1 MIWVSLPTEN
11 FFRLCDHWD
20 GLPCQS
26 SGGVFQCLPDSG
38 ELWPGERSGGGS
50 QTPHLLFMGWGW
62 IGGCFCIFL
71 LKYSW
76 FTVLCQS
83 LLYSK
88 VTQIYTHIHSF
99 LKIFFSILVYP
110 RRLDTVPSAISRT
123 LLFIYAI
130 YNNLPLLTPNSQF
143 IPPPSHSPLATSLI
157 SVCESVSVLW
167 IGSFVPYFRSRI

>member
-88 VTQIYTHIHSF
+88 VTQWYTHINFLKHSF
-99 LKIFFSILVYP
+99 RLRFFTGYWIQFPILY
-110 RRLDTVPSAISRT
+110 IGT
-123 LLFIYAI
+123 LLTHFKCNSLFLPTPIACMYQSQSI
-130 YNNLPLLTPNSQF
+130 PLPPFLPLGNHKSVLY
-143 IPPPSHSPLATSLI
+143 
-157 SVCESVSVLW
+157 VCESVPVL
-167 IGSFVPYFRSRI
+167 